1 MRHGGACAFFEWE
14 NLGESWDVEW
24 GDNFSL
30 ITSRGMNQFPRLF
43 WRCIEEER
51 HVQVMFS

>member
-1 MRHGGACAFFEWE
+1 MRHGGACARAGCPGLGFLAFFEWE

-43 WRCIEEER
+43 LA
-51 HVQVMFS
+51 VY

>member
-1 MRHGGACAFFEWE
+1 MRHGGACARAGCPGLGFLAFFEWE

-30 ITSRGMNQFPRLF
+30 ISSRGMNQFPRLF
-43 WRCIEEER
+43 LA
-51 HVQVMFS
+51 VY